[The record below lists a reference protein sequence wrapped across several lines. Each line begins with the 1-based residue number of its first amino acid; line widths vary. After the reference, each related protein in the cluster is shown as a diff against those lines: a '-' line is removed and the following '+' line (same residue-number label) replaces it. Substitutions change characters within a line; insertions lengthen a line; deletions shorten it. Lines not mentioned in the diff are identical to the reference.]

1 MKDESEY
8 EIVKFR
14 ELTSEK
20 DGGRRDFPV
29 LLSLFRLAGSAF
41 HMSS

>member
-1 MKDESEY
+1 MNDESEY
-8 EIVKFR
+8 EIVKFS

-20 DGGRRDFPV
+20 DGWREEGATGADF
-29 LLSLFRLAGSAF
+29 LLRSAF